1 MRTLPGTNGASLL
14 PNGSLL
20 AYNRVM
26 RIIVDGYN
34 FIGRQ
39 EGLRGDLEKKRR
51 LLIEQLS
58 AYRRIKN
65 FPVTV
70 VFDGGDL
77 GEEREQIGG
86 VEVIFSGRGTSAD
99 EVICRMAEQFR
110 EGCTVAS
117 SDREVQQRVRSTGGI
132 AIYSGEFESRL
143 NAALHP
149 IAAAPEKELL
159 EKALQDETEHSSRP
173 AEKKGNPRKR
183 SKAERQR
190 QGRLK
195 RL

>member
-1 MRTLPGTNGASLL
+1 MQ
-14 PNGSLL
+14 
-20 AYNRVM
+20 
-26 RIIVDGYN
+26 IIVDGYN

-58 AYRRIKN
+58 VYRRIKN

-77 GEEREQIGG
+77 GEARERIGG

-99 EVICRMAEQFR
+99 DVICRMAEEFR

-117 SDREVQQRVRSTGGI
+117 SDREVQRRVRSAGGI
-132 AIYSGEFESRL
+132 AIYSGEFEARL
-143 NAALHP
+143 NATRHP
-149 IAAAPEKELL
+149 TAGPPEKEAFD
-159 EKALQDETEHSSRP
+159 KVLQDETGNLPRP
-173 AEKKGNPRKR
+173 AEKRGNPRKR

-190 QGRLK
+190 QGRLR